1 ASDPHLL
8 RTVAIKIISG
18 KRKGDHEV
26 QERFLREAR
35 AASSFSHPNI
45 ITIYEMGIT
54 DEEAYIVMEYVGG
67 KSLRDRLRSGPLP
80 IGKIVD
86 IALQICSALV
96 EAHSRG
102 LIHRDIKP
110 ENVLFTASGQ
120 VKLADFGL
128 AKWIDSAPPDSEAPT
143 ASNLTRSG
151 ALMGTP
157 YYMSPEQLQG
167 LELDNRSD
175 IFSLGIVLY
184 EMISG

>member
-1 ASDPHLL
+1 MRTSLAKYKILEKLGEGGMGEVYLASDPHLL

-67 KSLRDRLRSGPLP
+67 KSLRDQLRSGPLP

-86 IALQICSALV
+86 ITLQIC
-96 EAHSRG
+96 
-102 LIHRDIKP
+102 
-110 ENVLFTASGQ
+110 
-120 VKLADFGL
+120 
-128 AKWIDSAPPDSEAPT
+128 
-143 ASNLTRSG
+143 G
-151 ALMGTP
+151 A
-157 YYMSPEQLQG
+157 
-167 LELDNRSD
+167 
-175 IFSLGIVLY
+175 
-184 EMISG
+184 